1 MQPVAADDPRRL
13 RYPALNVFFSPRVF
27 QQRID
32 HKSIP
37 MCAYTGPVE
46 ANNISKI
53 FDQPCPDSNYLRE
66 LNIRDGMIY
75 QFKQMTKYDRTSH
88 REPIKIKVLI
98 CVCMY
103 NEGLGAINLTLS
115 GIYDNLKNLEEEGI
129 SSEEVAVVLM
139 QDGILKLV
147 SNRSKR

>member
-1 MQPVAADDPRRL
+1 MQGVFRDDPRRL

-37 MCAYTGPVE
+37 MCAYTGPVD

-53 FDQPCPDSNYLRE
+53 FDQACPDSNYLRE
-66 LNIRDGMIY
+66 LTLKDGLIY
-75 QFKQMTKYDRTSH
+75 QFKQMTKRDHSLG

-103 NEGLGAINLTLS
+103 NEGLDAINLTLS
-115 GIYDNLKNLEEEGI
+115 GIYDNLRNLEEEGI
-129 SSEEVAVVLM
+129 SS
-139 QDGILKLV
+139 
-147 SNRSKR
+147 